1 MVDHPVSLKTSNAKN
16 KTELL
21 QSQTVIRNHE
31 KRYINTGYHYELAS
45 MILNIINFDRILA
58 KKLLVLESRVDRIDT
73 NEEIPLINLRD
84 MAYYNL
90 SYEVLPFMPQS
101 VGIVDCDINKLSSSF
116 IHNIL
121 KINCMPMGRHDE
133 RQA

>member
-1 MVDHPVSLKTSNAKN
+1 MVDHPVSLKTSDAKN
-16 KTELL
+16 KMELL

-101 VGIVDCDINKLSSSF
+101 F